1 MKKFIFVI
9 AVLTM
14 ITGCSDQKT
23 AKKTLEN
30 SRYTDIELGGYSFFG
45 CSKEDTFST
54 KFTATNPNGVIVSGV
69 VCSGWFKG
77 GTIRF

>member
-1 MKKFIFVI
+1 M
-9 AVLTM
+9 AA
-14 ITGCSDQKT
+14 GCSDPKT

-30 SRYTDIELGGYSFFG
+30 SGYTNIELGGYSFFG
-45 CSKEDTFST
+45 CSDGDRFST
-54 KFTATNPNGVIVSGV
+54 KFTATNPNGVTVSGV